1 MTDVLQAVIAA
12 TELPDEV
19 RVLAETAEA
28 NGHRAVKEPLVYQ
41 LHEERSYFA
50 DLALSSLNGDSAAG
64 ERIERHTRQMAASP
78 RLDTRSV
85 PGAEYEYRVNPN
97 LDAGHALEFTAP
109 LWLNQ
114 FFAGAPRPGECIQR
128 LVREK

>member
-64 ERIERHTRQMAASP
+64 ERIGRHPRQMAA
-78 RLDTRSV
+78 TRRFETGGV
-85 PGAEYEYRVNPN
+85 RGADYESGVNPT
-97 LDAGHALEFTAP
+97 LEGARGFDSRPP
-109 LWLNQ
+109 LWLN
-114 FFAGAPRPGECIQR
+114 
-128 LVREK
+128 